1 MLAKP
6 QGIPR
11 ASGCYLFRNEAGT
24 IIYVGKAKV
33 LVQRL
38 SSYFQ
43 SERGLTHKTQSLMKE
58 AASVEWIIAPSEL
71 DALILENELIK
82 ENQPRFNMRLKDD
95 KSYPYVAIDTRAPFP
110 APYTTRTAHVKGVRY
125 FGPFVDVRALR
136 VTMDELLR
144 AFPLRSCSK
153 HKFNYHQRIV
163 RPCLLFDIG
172 KCSGPCAGLID
183 EAGYQEL
190 VDSWARFFDGD
201 IKPLQKILQH
211 QMETAASKKHYEAA
225 ALARDSLAALAR
237 AQSSQSIVLDDH
249 SNIDVISIASDRGRA
264 AIVRFLVRH
273 GRIIGRTVHL
283 VDRSM
288 DEPNSEILE
297 AAITDMYQ
305 DTGSVPPTL
314 VVADESTVSA
324 VTTEYL
330 VSQRG
335 HSVEIAVAK
344 KGRRRRVIDMAEH
357 DALSVIAR
365 DSLRRQADH
374 NVRSRSLQELGTALS
389 IEPPYRIE
397 CFDMSHLQGT
407 NYVGS
412 MVVFEDGLPIK
423 KEYRHFNVKE
433 VPGNNDVAAMEE
445 VVRRRLAHWQE
456 RQATTKFRHPDLV
469 IIDGGLPQLHAAEK
483 AAETLGLL
491 GLVEFTAL
499 AKREELLYRPGS
511 SDPIALERG
520 SESLYLVQRIRD
532 EAHRFAITFH
542 RSKRGKSMVAST
554 LEGISGLGPSRRA
567 RLLEAFGSLDDLRA
581 AGIDDLLA
589 LSWLPD
595 NVAARVHSQLHDTAT
610 TPMSPLISSTG
621 VTSQGATI
629 TFSASRQHLP
639 EH

>member
-1 MLAKP
+1 
-6 QGIPR
+6 
-11 ASGCYLFRNEAGT
+11 
-24 IIYVGKAKV
+24 
-33 LVQRL
+33 
-38 SSYFQ
+38 
-43 SERGLTHKTQSLMKE
+43 
-58 AASVEWIIAPSEL
+58 
-71 DALILENELIK
+71 
-82 ENQPRFNMRLKDD
+82 
-95 KSYPYVAIDTRAPFP
+95 
-110 APYTTRTAHVKGVRY
+110 
-125 FGPFVDVRALR
+125 
-136 VTMDELLR
+136 
-144 AFPLRSCSK
+144 
-153 HKFNYHQRIV
+153 
-163 RPCLLFDIG
+163 
-172 KCSGPCAGLID
+172 
-183 EAGYQEL
+183 
-190 VDSWARFFDGD
+190 
-201 IKPLQKILQH
+201 
-211 QMETAASKKHYEAA
+211 
-225 ALARDSLAALAR
+225 
-237 AQSSQSIVLDDH
+237 
-249 SNIDVISIASDRGRA
+249 
-264 AIVRFLVRH
+264 
-273 GRIIGRTVHL
+273 
-283 VDRSM
+283 M